1 MNMHL
6 NIQISNSFN
15 LMVDTRPHQLPRYHL
30 SLADAPEGAFV
41 SWKVAQVGGR
51 VLFSVEGCAGSLL
64 PSHPFASGRADAP
77 VLSGWCG
84 TCVITAVVNGSAT
97 SRTFYNLG
105 VSDLTGKLKGLARK
119 VDFGELHPII
129 IEKNTDEAYRTA
141 VSTPNS
147 YITVHPSLSR
157 AYIALNSDV
166 VAKVERGIFDGR
178 GATLFVTNHATKIEG
193 ARAHVMAY
201 VEFCDN
207 DVTPETDGLTYRNF
221 EQDAHVVAL
230 HCGFERCADGGL
242 DVIWNNGHRVRV
254 TIQACR
260 FAEIDKACLIDSGSA
275 EREDG
280 RYAAFV
286 VDTLFDRC
294 KQRQVMIRN
303 GTAKVVNTVIEAFGD
318 AQGNGTALNP
328 ADGASLYAEGC
339 VIVPGKV
346 GMPSWDGSP
355 FVKPR
360 QSALSSKTANVTAVG
375 NIGCGDVSDT
385 DVVHMLGDV
394 DVQPAS
400 MALYRHVWRTAGH
413 ACSR

>member
-1 MNMHL
+1 MNLNL
-6 NIQISNSFN
+6 NISINRGFN
-15 LMVDTRPHQLPRYHL
+15 LITETRPHQLPRYYL
-30 SLADAPEGAFV
+30 SLTNVPIGAH
-41 SWKVAQVGGR
+41 VAWEVARVDGR
-51 VLFSVEGCAGSLL
+51 VLFSVGGRAGSQLRE
-64 PSHPFASGRADAP
+64 HPFAHGRADAP
-77 VLSGWCG
+77 VFHGWCG
-84 TCVITAVVNGSAT
+84 TCIITAVSDGVTT
-97 SRTFYNLG
+97 SMTFYNLG
-105 VSDLTGKLKGLARK
+105 VGDLTGQLKGLARK
-119 VDFGELHPII
+119 VDFGELHPVII
-129 IEKNTDEAYRTA
+129 SQDTDEAYRTA

-147 YITVHPSLSR
+147 YITVHPALSK

-166 VAKVERGIFDGR
+166 VANVERGIFDGR

-221 EQDAHVVAL
+221 EKDAHVVAL

-275 EREDG
+275 EREGG

-303 GTAKVVNTVIEAFGD
+303 GTATVVNTVIEAFGD

-360 QSALSSKTANVTAVG
+360 QSALSSKKAYVTAVD
-375 NIGCGDVSDT
+375 NIGCGDMGRNDAVC
-385 DVVHMLGDV
+385 MLGDV
-394 DVQPAS
+394 DIQPAS
-400 MALYRHVWRTAGH
+400 MALYRRVWRTAGH